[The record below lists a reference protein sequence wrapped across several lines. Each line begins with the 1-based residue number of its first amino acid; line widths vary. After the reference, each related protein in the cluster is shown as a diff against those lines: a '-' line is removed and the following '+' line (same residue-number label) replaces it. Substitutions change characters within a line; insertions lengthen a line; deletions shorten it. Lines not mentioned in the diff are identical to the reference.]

1 MAKQLTR
8 LVTVLALLGALF
20 ALSAAGYPIPGCKVP
35 NVAHKPLASAE
46 SAIINANCSIGK
58 ISTAQ
63 SSIAIGNVISTTP
76 GAGSSHP
83 GGASVALKVSLG
95 NPKPPVPGKQ
105 CTVPNV
111 VHQTLAVAA
120 KAIAKGNCKVGKI
133 STAKSKKVKDGRI
146 ISSNPKAGA
155 KKGSGAKV
163 NLTISKGNKTPK
175 KKKK

>member
-35 NVAHKPLASAE
+35 NVTNKSLATAE
-46 SAIINANCSIGK
+46 SAIINGNCAIGK
-58 ISTAQ
+58 ISTAK
-63 SSIAIGNVISTTP
+63 SSIAIGNVISTAP
-76 GAGSSHP
+76 PAGTSLP
-83 GGASVALKVSLG
+83 GGKSVNIKVSLG
-95 NPKPPVPGKQ
+95 NPKPPVPGKK

-133 STAKSKKVKDGRI
+133 STAKSKKVKDGKV
-146 ISSNPKAGA
+146 ISSDPKAGA
-155 KKGSGAKV
+155 KKPSGAKV

-175 KKKK
+175 KKK